1 VDLLNYSTIEEE
13 LLRQFNQLPLEFQ
26 KKVLEFAKVLNATI
40 PKGKPGKDLL
50 KYAGSIDQNS
60 LKAMEEAIK
69 YDCERVDI
77 NEW

>member
-1 VDLLNYSTIEEE
+1 MNYSTIEEE

-69 YDCERVDI
+69 YDCERMDI